1 MLCTPSSPGF
11 RILDGS
17 LADFISY
24 RRHHDADRKISRI
37 FISNNKDVIDS
48 GSRFSNCPSFI
59 FGNRMY
65 GLAQPTHRILEDIH
79 RIQFRSGFLCSSSSW
94 QPIQ

>member
-24 RRHHDADRKISRI
+24 RRRHGADWKISRI
-37 FISNNKDVIDS
+37 LISNNKDVIDS
-48 GSRFSNCPSFI
+48 GSRFSNCPSFV

-65 GLAQPTHRILEDIH
+65 GLVQPTHRILQDRVGGRVVIGD
-79 RIQFRSGFLCSSSSW
+79 RSNGRR
-94 QPIQ
+94 